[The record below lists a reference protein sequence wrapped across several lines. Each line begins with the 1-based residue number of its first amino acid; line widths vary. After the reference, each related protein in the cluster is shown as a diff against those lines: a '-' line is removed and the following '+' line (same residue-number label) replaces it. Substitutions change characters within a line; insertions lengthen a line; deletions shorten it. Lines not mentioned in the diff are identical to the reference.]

1 MKILT
6 AKDAKYQFGRLIDLA
21 RAEPVTVAKHGRPVV
36 VVMAVEVEE
45 FERLKVL
52 DVGSAGDTAQSAKA
66 EKRTEA

>member
-6 AKDAKYQFGRLIDLA
+6 AKDAKYSFGRLIDLA

-36 VVMAVEVEE
+36 VVMAVEE